1 MNFNYRF
8 RISTLLKLMLIFLF
22 NVSILTAQNK
32 GIVLDGKSNKPL
44 SGVNIYTPD
53 KRVTTVTNGKG
64 EYHLRNYSKM
74 NVTDTLIFSHVGYV
88 TGKITLSELKETN
101 YSISLFED
109 DKILKEVTVVT
120 NKLPL
125 QSELRYKKLAS
136 LKEGLYS
143 FGSSLI
149 GDKICVIGGDASF
162 GEDQTLK
169 ALDEYGDDVLSH
181 LKSSFNWQEFSGNLH
196 VYDIPTNR
204 WTNSKLKFRKR
215 AYHAVQ
221 YFNGKIYVLGGKML
235 SGDGRAEYLDDKIE
249 VYDIK
254 KNTILVD
261 HTNPHKAI
269 NFASFVYNDNMIVM
283 GGSTRVKSNG
293 EKEYSNKV
301 HLLNLKTGY
310 WYELDNMLDAKETKG
325 ELIGNTIYL
334 IGGFKNKA
342 LNEMETY
349 NITTG
354 IWNEEGKLTYKVERP
369 GIAYNDNVI
378 YIFDD
383 GKIQTYNIL
392 TKELNVYLIDLALKS
407 SELFYKDNSLY
418 ILGGTEY
425 DDYSFSPSADLYS
438 IDLNEFKRTEIYH
451 KPTEGIRNEEEVGS
465 R

>member
-1 MNFNYRF
+1 
-8 RISTLLKLMLIFLF
+8 
-22 NVSILTAQNK
+22 
-32 GIVLDGKSNKPL
+32 
-44 SGVNIYTPD
+44 
-53 KRVTTVTNGKG
+53 
-64 EYHLRNYSKM
+64 
-74 NVTDTLIFSHVGYV
+74 
-88 TGKITLSELKETN
+88 
-101 YSISLFED
+101 
-109 DKILKEVTVVT
+109 
-120 NKLPL
+120 
-125 QSELRYKKLAS
+125 
-136 LKEGLYS
+136 
-143 FGSSLI
+143 
-149 GDKICVIGGDASF
+149 
-162 GEDQTLK
+162 
-169 ALDEYGDDVLSH
+169 
-181 LKSSFNWQEFSGNLH
+181 
-196 VYDIPTNR
+196 
-204 WTNSKLKFRKR
+204 
-215 AYHAVQ
+215 
-221 YFNGKIYVLGGKML
+221 
-235 SGDGRAEYLDDKIE
+235 
-249 VYDIK
+249 
-254 KNTILVD
+254 
-261 HTNPHKAI
+261 
-269 NFASFVYNDNMIVM
+269 MIVM

-310 WYELDNMLDAKETKG
+310 WYELDNMPDAKETKG

-354 IWNEEGKLTYKVERP
+354 IWNEVGKLTYKVERP